1 MILGILSLVLSVIS
15 LFVFWWLGIVGAIL
29 GIIGYSNSNKE
40 SAQGSTTTANKV
52 LCGLGVGIG
61 VVSVADGLL
70 MISMLV

>member
-1 MILGILSLVLSVIS
+1 MIFGILSLVLSVVS

-40 SAQGSTTTANKV
+40 SAQDSTTTANKV

-61 VVSVADGLL
+61 VVSAVLGLI